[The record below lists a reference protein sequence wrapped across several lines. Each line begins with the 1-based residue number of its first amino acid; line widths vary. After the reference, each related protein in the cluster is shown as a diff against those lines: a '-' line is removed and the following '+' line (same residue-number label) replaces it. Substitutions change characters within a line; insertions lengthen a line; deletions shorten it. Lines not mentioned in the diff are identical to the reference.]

1 LSCRLPRRNIHTD
14 RRTHAPNNPIQEE
27 NMTVAALRDAKDAK
41 AASPLPTHRDLY
53 YGGAWHKPQGG
64 YVPTFNPATGEN
76 LGDVPNANAADV
88 DAAAKAAHAAFLQ
101 WRHVKPTDRAAL
113 MRKVSAV
120 IRANAEEFA
129 LIDSLNCGNPISALR
144 RDISNAAA
152 AIDYFAGLVLQ
163 IQGSTIPLGD
173 DVVNMTVREPVGVVG
188 RIVAYNH
195 PFAFTA
201 AKFGA
206 VLGAGCTMV
215 VKAAQQ
221 APLSAYRLMELIEGI
236 LPPGVVNV
244 VSGGVECGQAMVTHP
259 LIAKM
264 SLVGSAATGRAVA
277 RGAADRLKH
286 VELELGG
293 KNALIVYPDADVK
306 KAIKFAIAGMNFSWC
321 GQSCGS
327 MSRLFIHEKLHDE
340 VLKGVVE
347 GISKIKPG
355 NPLDENCQMGALIS
369 KAQFDKVLSYIE
381 IAKNE
386 GAKLMTGG
394 KASDDPKL
402 KGGFFVEPTV
412 FAGVNQS
419 MRIANEEVFGPVLS
433 VLKWSDEE
441 QMFADVNAVEYGLT
455 GAVFTS
461 NISTAHTAARRI
473 EAGYVWVNTAGGQAL
488 GTPYG
493 GIKQSGYGRDKVIE
507 EMLSNTHVKNIAIAL

>member
-1 LSCRLPRRNIHTD
+1 MEDDMSVT
-14 RRTHAPNNPIQEE
+14 
-27 NMTVAALRDAKDAK
+27 ALRDAPDAK
-41 AASPLPTHRDLY
+41 TRSPLPSHRDLY
-53 YGGAWHKPQGG
+53 YGGGWHKPQGG
-64 YVPTFNPATGEN
+64 YAETINPATGES
-76 LGDVPNANAADV
+76 LGIAPNANAADV
-88 DAAAKAAHAAFLQ
+88 DAAAKAAHAAFQ
-101 WRHVKPTDRAAL
+101 DWKKVKPTDRAAL

-129 LIDSLNCGNPISALR
+129 LIDSLNCGNPITALR
-144 RDISNAAA
+144 RDITNAAA

-163 IQGSTIPLGD
+163 IQGATIPLGD
-173 DVVNMTVREPVGVVG
+173 DIVNMTVREPVGVIG

-206 VLGAGCTMV
+206 SLGAGCTIV
-215 VKAAQQ
+215 IKAAQQ
-221 APLSAYRLMELIEGI
+221 APLSAYRLMELIDGI

-244 VSGGVECGQAMVTHP
+244 VSGGVECGQAMVAHP

-293 KNALIVYPDADVK
+293 KNALIVYPDADIK

-327 MSRLFIHEKLHDE
+327 MSRLFIHEKVHDE
-340 VLKGVVE
+340 VLQGVVD

-369 KAQFDKVLSYIE
+369 KAQFDKVMSYIE

-394 KASDDPKL
+394 KVPNDPAL

-412 FAGVNQS
+412 FAGVDQS

-441 QMFADVNAVEYGLT
+441 KMFADVNAVEYGLT
-455 GAVFTS
+455 GAV
-461 NISTAHTAARRI
+461 
-473 EAGYVWVNTAGGQAL
+473 
-488 GTPYG
+488 
-493 GIKQSGYGRDKVIE
+493 
-507 EMLSNTHVKNIAIAL
+507 

>member
-1 LSCRLPRRNIHTD
+1 
-14 RRTHAPNNPIQEE
+14 
-27 NMTVAALRDAKDAK
+27 MTVTALRDSTDAK
-41 AASPLPTHRDLY
+41 GRSPLPTHRDLY
-53 YGGAWHKPQGG
+53 IGGNWVKPQGG
-64 YVPTFNPATGEN
+64 YAETINPATGES
-76 LGDVPNANAADV
+76 LGNAPNANAADV
-88 DAAAKAAHAAFLQ
+88 DAAAQAAHKAFLE
-101 WRHVKPTDRAAL
+101 WRKVKPTDRAAL

-163 IQGSTIPLGD
+163 IHGNNIPLGQ
-173 DVVNMTVREPVGVVG
+173 DVFNVTERVPIGVVG

-195 PFAFTA
+195 PFSFFA

-215 VKAAQQ
+215 AKAAYQ
-221 APLSAYRLMELIEGI
+221 APLSAYRLMELIDGI

-244 VSGGVECGQAMVTHP
+244 VSGGVECGQAMVAHP

-264 SLVGSAATGRAVA
+264 SLVGSPATGRAIA
-277 RGAADRLKH
+277 KGAADRLKH

-293 KNALIVYPDADVK
+293 KNALVVYPDADVK
-306 KAIKFAIAGMNFSWC
+306 KAIKFAISGMNFSWC

-327 MSRLFIHEKLHDE
+327 MSRLMVHESVYDE
-340 VLKGVVE
+340 VLKAVVE

-355 NPLDENCQMGALIS
+355 NPLDEDCKMGALIS
-369 KAQFDKVLSYIE
+369 KAQFDKVASYVE
-381 IAKNE
+381 IAKKD

-394 KASDDPKL
+394 KAPDDPKL
-402 KGGFFVEPTV
+402 KGGFFFEPTV
-412 FAGVNQS
+412 FADVTQN
-419 MRIANEEVFGPVLS
+419 MRIANEEVFGPILS
-433 VLKWSDEE
+433 VMKWSDEDK
-441 QMFADVNAVEYGLT
+441 MFDDVNAVEYGLT
-455 GAVFTS
+455 GAVFTQ
-461 NISTAHTAARRI
+461 NVSTAIKAARRI
-473 EAGYVWVNTAGGQAL
+473 DSGYVWVNTAGGQAL

-493 GIKQSGYGRDKVIE
+493 GMKQSGYGRDKVLE
-507 EMLSNTHVKNIAIAL
+507 EMLSNTHIKNIAIAL

>member
-1 LSCRLPRRNIHTD
+1 
-14 RRTHAPNNPIQEE
+14 
-27 NMTVAALRDAKDAK
+27 MTVTALRDSTDAK
-41 AASPLPTHRDLY
+41 GQSPLPTHRDLY
-53 YGGAWHKPQGG
+53 YGGAWHEPQGG
-64 YVPTFNPATGEN
+64 YAETINPATGES
-76 LGDVPNANAADV
+76 LGNAPNANAADV
-88 DAAAKAAHAAFLQ
+88 DAAAQAAHKAFQ
-101 WRHVKPTDRAAL
+101 EWRKVKPTDRAAL

-120 IRANAEEFA
+120 IRTNAEEFA
-129 LIDSLNCGNPISALR
+129 LIDSLNCGNPLTALR
-144 RDISNAAA
+144 RDIGNAAA

-163 IQGSTIPLGD
+163 VHGSTIPLGE

-215 VKAAQQ
+215 VKAAYQ
-221 APLSAYRLMELIEGI
+221 APLSAYRLMELIDGI

-244 VSGGVECGQAMVTHP
+244 ISGGVECGQAMVAHP

-264 SLVGSAATGRAVA
+264 SLVGSAPTGRAVA
-277 RGAADRLKH
+277 KGAADRLKH

-293 KNALIVYPDADVK
+293 KNALIVYPDADLK
-306 KAIKFAIAGMNFSWC
+306 KAIKVAISGMNFSWC

-327 MSRLFIHEKLHDE
+327 MSRLFIHEKVYDE
-340 VLKGVVE
+340 VLKGVVD
-347 GISKIKPG
+347 GIAKIKPG

-369 KAQFDKVLSYIE
+369 KAQFDKVMSYIE
-381 IAKNE
+381 IAKKE
-386 GAKLMTGG
+386 GARLMTGG
-394 KASDDPKL
+394 KGSDDPKL

-412 FAGVNQS
+412 FADVNQS
-419 MRIANEEVFGPVLS
+419 MRIANEEVFGPILS

-441 QMFADVNAVEYGLT
+441 KMYADVNAVEYGLT

-461 NISTAHTAARRI
+461 NISTAHKAARRI

-493 GIKQSGYGRDKVIE
+493 GMKQSGYGRDKVLE

>member
-1 LSCRLPRRNIHTD
+1 
-14 RRTHAPNNPIQEE
+14 
-27 NMTVAALRDAKDAK
+27 MTVTALRDSTDAK
-41 AASPLPTHRDLY
+41 GRSPLPTHRDLY
-53 YGGAWHKPQGG
+53 IGGAWVKPQGG
-64 YVPTFNPATGEN
+64 YAETINPATGES
-76 LGDVPNANAADV
+76 LGQAPNANAADV
-88 DAAAKAAHAAFLQ
+88 DAAAKAAHKAFQ
-101 WRHVKPTDRAAL
+101 DWRKIKPTDRAAL

-129 LIDSLNCGNPISALR
+129 LIDSLNCGNPLTALR
-144 RDISNAAA
+144 RDIGNAAA

-163 IQGSTIPLGD
+163 VHGSTIPLGED
-173 DVVNMTVREPVGVVG
+173 IVNMTVREPVGVVG

-215 VKAAQQ
+215 TKAAYQ
-221 APLSAYRLMELIEGI
+221 APLSAYRLMELIDGM
-236 LPPGVVNV
+236 LPPGVVNMI
-244 VSGGVECGQAMVTHP
+244 SGGVECGQAMVAHP

-264 SLVGSAATGRAVA
+264 SLVGSPATGRAIA
-277 RGAADRLKH
+277 KGAADRLKH

-293 KNALIVYPDADVK
+293 KNALVIYPDADIK
-306 KAIKFAIAGMNFSWC
+306 KAIKFAISGMNFSWC

-327 MSRLFIHEKLHDE
+327 MSRLMVHESVYDE
-340 VLKGVVE
+340 VLKAVVE

-355 NPLDENCQMGALIS
+355 NPLDEDCKMGALIS
-369 KAQFDKVLSYIE
+369 KAQFDKVVSYVE
-381 IAKNE
+381 IAKKD

-394 KASDDPKL
+394 KAPDDPKL
-402 KGGFFVEPTV
+402 KGGFFFEPTV
-412 FAGVNQS
+412 FADVTQD
-419 MRIANEEVFGPVLS
+419 MRIANEEVFGPILS
-433 VLKWSDEE
+433 VMKWSDEE
-441 QMFADVNAVEYGLT
+441 KMFADVNAVEYGLT

-461 NISTAHTAARRI
+461 NISTAHKAARRI

>member
-1 LSCRLPRRNIHTD
+1 
-14 RRTHAPNNPIQEE
+14 
-27 NMTVAALRDAKDAK
+27 MTVAALRETADAKTR
-41 AASPLPTHRDLY
+41 SPFPTHRDLY
-53 YGGAWHKPQGG
+53 YGGAWHKPKGG
-64 YVPTFNPATGEN
+64 YEPTWNPATGES
-76 LGDVPNANAADV
+76 LGDVANANAADV
-88 DAAAKAAHAAFLQ
+88 DAAAQAAHKAFLE
-101 WRHVKPTDRAAL
+101 WKRVKPTDRAAL

-129 LIDSLNCGNPISALR
+129 LIDSLNCGNPLWALR
-144 RDISNAAA
+144 RDIGNAAA
-152 AIDYFAGLVLQ
+152 SIDFFAGLVLQ
-163 IQGSTIPLGD
+163 VQGATIPLGE
-173 DVVNMTVREPVGVVG
+173 DVVNMTVREPVGVIG

-195 PFAFTA
+195 PFSFAA

-206 VLGAGCTMV
+206 ILGAGCTAV
-215 VKAAQQ
+215 IKAAQQ

-244 VSGGVECGQAMVTHP
+244 VSGGIECGQAMVAHP
-259 LIAKM
+259 LITKM

-306 KAIKFAIAGMNFSWC
+306 RAIAGAIGGMNFAWC

-327 MSRLFIHEKLHDE
+327 MSRLFIHESLYDE
-340 VLKGVVE
+340 VLKGVVA
-347 GISKIKPG
+347 GIEKIKPG

-369 KAQFDKVLSYIE
+369 KAQFDKVMSYIE
-381 IAKNE
+381 IAKKE

-412 FAGVNQS
+412 FAEVNQS

-441 QMFADVNAVEYGLT
+441 KMFADVNAVEYGLT
-455 GAVFTS
+455 GSVYTS
-461 NISTAHTAARRI
+461 NVSTAHKAARRI

-493 GIKQSGYGRDKVIE
+493 GIKQSGYGRDKVLE
-507 EMLSNTHVKNIAIAL
+507 EMLSNTHVKNIAINL

>member
-1 LSCRLPRRNIHTD
+1 MIIT
-14 RRTHAPNNPIQEE
+14 AVPIGAAKEAA
-27 NMTVAALRDAKDAK
+27 MTVTALRETADAKTK
-41 AASPLPTHRDLY
+41 SPLPVHRDLY
-53 YGGAWHKPQGG
+53 YGGAWHKPKGG
-64 YVPTFNPATGEN
+64 YEPTFNPATGES
-76 LGDVPNANAADV
+76 LGDAPNANAADV
-88 DAAAKAAHAAFLQ
+88 DAAARAAHAAFLE
-101 WRHVKPTDRAAL
+101 WRKVKPTDRAAL

-129 LIDSLNCGNPISALR
+129 LIDSLNCGNPLTALR
-144 RDISNAAA
+144 RDITNAAA
-152 AIDYFAGLVLQ
+152 SIDFFAGLVLQ
-163 IQGSTIPLGD
+163 VQGATIPLGD
-173 DVVNMTVREPVGVVG
+173 DVVNMTVREPVGVIG

-195 PFAFTA
+195 PFAFAA

-206 VLGAGCTMV
+206 ILGAGCTAV
-215 VKAAQQ
+215 IKAAQQ
-221 APLSAYRLMELIEGI
+221 APLSAYRLMELIEGM

-244 VSGGVECGQAMVTHP
+244 VSGGVACGQAMVEHP
-259 LIAKM
+259 LIVKM
-264 SLVGSAATGRAVA
+264 SLVGSAATGRAIA
-277 RGAADRLKH
+277 RGAADRLKL

-293 KNALIVYPDADVK
+293 KNALIVYPDADIK
-306 KAIKFAIAGMNFSWC
+306 KAIKFAVSSMNFSWC

-327 MSRLFIHEKLHDE
+327 MSRLFIHEKVYDE

-347 GISKIKPG
+347 GIAKIKPG

-369 KAQFDKVLSYIE
+369 KAQFDKVMSYIE
-381 IAKNE
+381 IAKKE

-402 KGGFFVEPTV
+402 RGGFFVEPTV
-412 FAGVNQS
+412 FAEVNQS

-441 QMFADVNAVEYGLT
+441 KLFADVNAVEYGLT

-461 NISTAHTAARRI
+461 NLSTAHKAARRI

-493 GIKQSGYGRDKVIE
+493 GIKQSGYGRDKVLE

>member
-1 LSCRLPRRNIHTD
+1 
-14 RRTHAPNNPIQEE
+14 
-27 NMTVAALRDAKDAK
+27 MTVTALRDSTDAK
-41 AASPLPTHRDLY
+41 GRSPLPTHRDLY
-53 YGGAWHKPQGG
+53 IGGAWVKPQGG
-64 YVPTFNPATGEN
+64 YAETINPATGES
-76 LGDVPNANAADV
+76 LGQAPNANAADV
-88 DAAAKAAHAAFLQ
+88 DAAAKAAHKAFQ
-101 WRHVKPTDRAAL
+101 DWRKIKPTDRAAL

-129 LIDSLNCGNPISALR
+129 LIDSLNCGNPLTALR
-144 RDISNAAA
+144 RDIGNAAA

-163 IQGSTIPLGD
+163 VHGSTIPLGED
-173 DVVNMTVREPVGVVG
+173 IVNMTVREPVGVVG

-215 VKAAQQ
+215 TKAAYQ
-221 APLSAYRLMELIEGI
+221 APLSAYRLMELIDGM
-236 LPPGVVNV
+236 LPPGVVNMI
-244 VSGGVECGQAMVTHP
+244 SGGVECGQAMVAHP

-264 SLVGSAATGRAVA
+264 SLVGSPATGRAIA
-277 RGAADRLKH
+277 KGASDRLKH

-293 KNALIVYPDADVK
+293 KNALIIYPDADIK
-306 KAIKFAIAGMNFSWC
+306 KAIKFAISGMNFSWC

-327 MSRLFIHEKLHDE
+327 MSRLMVHESVYDE
-340 VLKGVVE
+340 VLKAVVE

-355 NPLDENCQMGALIS
+355 NPLDEDCKMGALIS
-369 KAQFDKVLSYIE
+369 KAQFDKVVSYVE
-381 IAKNE
+381 IAKKD

-394 KASDDPKL
+394 KAPDDPKL
-402 KGGFFVEPTV
+402 KGGFFFEPTV
-412 FAGVNQS
+412 FADVTQD
-419 MRIANEEVFGPVLS
+419 MRIANEEVFGPILS
-433 VLKWSDEE
+433 VMKWSDEE
-441 QMFADVNAVEYGLT
+441 KMFADVNAVEYGLT

-461 NISTAHTAARRI
+461 NISTAHKAARRI

>member
-1 LSCRLPRRNIHTD
+1 
-14 RRTHAPNNPIQEE
+14 
-27 NMTVAALRDAKDAK
+27 MTVTALRDSTDAK
-41 AASPLPTHRDLY
+41 GRSPLPTHRDLY
-53 YGGAWHKPQGG
+53 IGGAWVKPQGG
-64 YVPTFNPATGEN
+64 YAATINPATGES
-76 LGDVPNANAADV
+76 LGQAPNANAADV
-88 DAAAKAAHAAFLQ
+88 DAAAKAAHKAFQ
-101 WRHVKPTDRAAL
+101 DWRKIKPTDRAAL

-129 LIDSLNCGNPISALR
+129 LIDSLNCGNPLTALR
-144 RDISNAAA
+144 RDIGNAAA

-163 IQGSTIPLGD
+163 VHGSTIPLGE

-215 VKAAQQ
+215 TKAAYQ
-221 APLSAYRLMELIEGI
+221 APLSAYRLMELIDGM
-236 LPPGVVNV
+236 LPPGVVNMI
-244 VSGGVECGQAMVTHP
+244 SGGVECGQAMVAHP

-264 SLVGSAATGRAVA
+264 SLVGSPATGRAIA
-277 RGAADRLKH
+277 KGASDRLKH

-293 KNALIVYPDADVK
+293 KNAVVIYPDADIK
-306 KAIKFAIAGMNFSWC
+306 KAIKFAISGMNFSWC

-327 MSRLFIHEKLHDE
+327 MSRLMVHESVYDE
-340 VLKGVVE
+340 VLKAVVE
-347 GISKIKPG
+347 GISKVKPG
-355 NPLDENCQMGALIS
+355 NPLDEDCKMGALIS
-369 KAQFDKVLSYIE
+369 KAQFDKVVSYVE
-381 IAKNE
+381 IAKKD

-394 KASDDPKL
+394 KAPDDPKL
-402 KGGFFVEPTV
+402 KGGFFFEPTV
-412 FAGVNQS
+412 FADVTQD
-419 MRIANEEVFGPVLS
+419 MRIANEEVFGPILS
-433 VLKWSDEE
+433 VMKWSDEE
-441 QMFADVNAVEYGLT
+441 KMFADVNAVEYGLT

-461 NISTAHTAARRI
+461 NISTAHKAARRI

-507 EMLSNTHVKNIAIAL
+507 EMLSNTHVKSIAIAL

>member
-1 LSCRLPRRNIHTD
+1 
-14 RRTHAPNNPIQEE
+14 
-27 NMTVAALRDAKDAK
+27 MTVAALRDAKDTK
-41 AASPLPTHRDLY
+41 ATSPLPTHRDLY

-64 YVPTFNPATGEN
+64 YEPTFNPATGKN
-76 LGDVPNANAADV
+76 LGNVPNANAADV
-88 DAAAKAAHAAFLQ
+88 DAAAQAAHKAFLE
-101 WRHVKPTDRAAL
+101 WRQVKPTDRAAL

-144 RDISNAAA
+144 RDITNAAA

-173 DVVNMTVREPVGVVG
+173 DVVNMTVREPVGVIG

-236 LPPGVVNV
+236 LPAGVVNV
-244 VSGGVECGQAMVTHP
+244 VSGGVECGQAMVAHP

-277 RGAADRLKH
+277 RGAADGLKH

-381 IAKNE
+381 IAKKD

-412 FAGVNQS
+412 FADVNQS

-441 QMFADVNAVEYGLT
+441 KMYADVNAVEYGLT

-461 NISTAHTAARRI
+461 DISTAHKAARRI

>member
-1 LSCRLPRRNIHTD
+1 
-14 RRTHAPNNPIQEE
+14 
-27 NMTVAALRDAKDAK
+27 MTVTALRDSTEAKGR
-41 AASPLPTHRDLY
+41 SPLPTHRDLY
-53 YGGAWHKPQGG
+53 IGGAWVKPQGG
-64 YVPTFNPATGEN
+64 YAETINPATGES
-76 LGDVPNANAADV
+76 LGNAPNANAADV
-88 DAAAKAAHAAFLQ
+88 DAAAQAAHKAFLE
-101 WRHVKPTDRAAL
+101 WRKVKPTERAAL

-120 IRANAEEFA
+120 IRTNAEEFA

-144 RDISNAAA
+144 RDITNAAA

-163 IQGSTIPLGD
+163 IHGNNIPLGE
-173 DVVNMTVREPVGVVG
+173 DVFNVTERVPIGVIG

-195 PFAFTA
+195 PFAFFA

-215 VKAAQQ
+215 AKAAYQ

-244 VSGGVECGQAMVTHP
+244 VSGGVECGQAMVAHP

-264 SLVGSAATGRAVA
+264 SLVGSPATGRAIA
-277 RGAADRLKH
+277 KGAADRLKH

-293 KNALIVYPDADVK
+293 KNALVVYPDADIK
-306 KAIKFAIAGMNFSWC
+306 KAIKFAISGMNFSWC

-327 MSRLFIHEKLHDE
+327 MSRLMVHESVYDE
-340 VLKGVVE
+340 VLKGVVD

-355 NPLDENCQMGALIS
+355 NPLDEDCKMGALIS
-369 KAQFDKVLSYIE
+369 KAQFDKVMSYVE
-381 IAKNE
+381 IAKKD

-394 KASDDPKL
+394 KPSDDPKL

-412 FAGVNQS
+412 FADVTQN
-419 MRIANEEVFGPVLS
+419 MRIANEEVFGPILS
-433 VLKWSDEE
+433 VMKWSDEE
-441 QMFADVNAVEYGLT
+441 KMFADVNAVEYGLT
-455 GAVFTS
+455 GAVFTQ
-461 NISTAHTAARRI
+461 NVTTAIRAARRI
-473 EAGYVWVNTAGGQAL
+473 DSGYVWVNTAGGQAL

-493 GIKQSGYGRDKVIE
+493 GMKQSGYGRDKVLE

>member
-1 LSCRLPRRNIHTD
+1 
-14 RRTHAPNNPIQEE
+14 
-27 NMTVAALRDAKDAK
+27 MTVTALRDSTDAK
-41 AASPLPTHRDLY
+41 GRSPLPTHRDLY
-53 YGGAWHKPQGG
+53 IGGAWVKPQGG
-64 YVPTFNPATGEN
+64 YAETINPATGES
-76 LGDVPNANAADV
+76 LGQAPNANAADV
-88 DAAAKAAHAAFLQ
+88 DAAAKAAHKAFQ
-101 WRHVKPTDRAAL
+101 DWRKIKPTDRAAL

-129 LIDSLNCGNPISALR
+129 LIDSLNCGNPLTALR
-144 RDISNAAA
+144 RDIGNAAA

-163 IQGSTIPLGD
+163 VHGSTIPLGED
-173 DVVNMTVREPVGVVG
+173 IVNMTVREPVGVVG

-215 VKAAQQ
+215 TKAAYQ
-221 APLSAYRLMELIEGI
+221 APLSAYRLMELVDGM
-236 LPPGVVNV
+236 LPPGVVNMI
-244 VSGGVECGQAMVTHP
+244 SGGVECGQAMVAHP

-264 SLVGSAATGRAVA
+264 SLVGSPATGRAIA
-277 RGAADRLKH
+277 KGASDRLKH

-293 KNALIVYPDADVK
+293 KNALVIYPDADIK
-306 KAIKFAIAGMNFSWC
+306 KAIKFAISGMNFSWC

-327 MSRLFIHEKLHDE
+327 MSRLMVHESVYDE
-340 VLKGVVE
+340 VLKAVVE
-347 GISKIKPG
+347 GISKVKPG
-355 NPLDENCQMGALIS
+355 NPLDEDCKMGALIS
-369 KAQFDKVLSYIE
+369 KAQFDKVVSYVE
-381 IAKNE
+381 IAKKD

-394 KASDDPKL
+394 KAPDDPKL
-402 KGGFFVEPTV
+402 KGGFFFEPTV
-412 FAGVNQS
+412 FADVTQD
-419 MRIANEEVFGPVLS
+419 MRIANEEVFGPILS
-433 VLKWSDEE
+433 VMKWSDEE
-441 QMFADVNAVEYGLT
+441 KMFADVNAVEYGLT

-461 NISTAHTAARRI
+461 NISTAHKAARRI

>member
-1 LSCRLPRRNIHTD
+1 
-14 RRTHAPNNPIQEE
+14 
-27 NMTVAALRDAKDAK
+27 MTVAALRDSTDAK
-41 AASPLPTHRDLY
+41 GRSPLPTHRDLY

-64 YVPTFNPATGEN
+64 YEPTINPATGES
-76 LGDVPNANAADV
+76 LGNVPNANAADV
-88 DAAAKAAHAAFLQ
+88 DAAAQAAHKAFLE
-101 WRHVKPTDRAAL
+101 WRKTKPTDRAAL

-129 LIDSLNCGNPISALR
+129 LIDSLNCGNPLNALR
-144 RDISNAAA
+144 RDITNAAA

-163 IQGSTIPLGD
+163 VQGSTIPLGED
-173 DVVNMTVREPVGVVG
+173 IVNMTVREPVGVVG

-244 VSGGVECGQAMVTHP
+244 VSGGIECGQAMVAHP

-264 SLVGSAATGRAVA
+264 SLVGSAATGRAIA
-277 RGAADRLKH
+277 KGAADRLKH

-293 KNALIVYPDADVK
+293 KNALIVYPDADIK
-306 KAIKFAIAGMNFSWC
+306 KAIKFAISSMNFSWC

-327 MSRLFIHEKLHDE
+327 MSRLFVHEKHYDE
-340 VLKGVVE
+340 VLKGVVD

-355 NPLDENCQMGALIS
+355 NPLDESCQMGALVS
-369 KAQFDKVLSYIE
+369 KVQFDKVLSYIE
-381 IAKNE
+381 IAKKD

-412 FAGVNQS
+412 FADVNQS
-419 MRIANEEVFGPVLS
+419 MRIANEEVFGPILS

-441 QMFADVNAVEYGLT
+441 KMYADVNAVEYGLT

-461 NISTAHTAARRI
+461 NISTAHKAARRI

-493 GIKQSGYGRDKVIE
+493 GIKQSGYGRDKVLE